1 MVRLQQPQTWPI
13 VGSGTP
19 GMSQGQCG
27 GSLRLKEMAI
37 MRRIPERTKKG
48 RFHLKLEGLTQDM
61 FPITY

>member
-1 MVRLQQPQTWPI
+1 MVRLQPPPTWPT

-37 MRRIPERTKKG
+37 MHQITEETKTKKVD
-48 RFHLKLEGLTQDM
+48 FT
-61 FPITY
+61 